1 MDAGWDFGAFYG
13 RPASALKS
21 SIAEHEALVYRPLAS
36 SSRSYEH
43 TAMVSEMLRRLRP
56 KTGMLALATD
66 MRAEISTA
74 MSSETKGEV
83 KEEEEEEVKE
93 EEEEEAKMA
102 PVNVLDGVQVGESKV
117 MTTTSSDEQNMIENN
132 LVAVE
137 NELSLFKQKA
147 MEFEAKFVAS
157 EKEVERLRASRSHE
171 GEQKSS
177 TTPNTTRSATQNTSN
192 SIRMQWEPDESSSSC
207 TLCQMDFNFWRRRHH
222 CRSCGCLCCSSCGPT
237 RMVDNSAKT
246 LRVCKNC
253 AGL

>member
-56 KTGMLALATD
+56 KTGMLAVATD

-83 KEEEEEEVKE
+83 KEEEK
-93 EEEEEAKMA
+93 EEAKMA
-102 PVNVLDGVQVGESKV
+102 PVNVLNDVQVGESKV
-117 MTTTSSDEQNMIENN
+117 MTTTLSDEQNMEENK

-137 NELSLFKQKA
+137 KELLLFKKNAMEFKQKA

-157 EKEVERLRASRSHE
+157 EKENERLRASRSHE

-177 TTPNTTRSATQNTSN
+177 TSPNTTRSPTQNTSN
-192 SIRMQWEPDESSSSC
+192 SVRMQWEPDESSSSC

>member
-56 KTGMLALATD
+56 KTGMLAVATD

-83 KEEEEEEVKE
+83 KEEEEEE
-93 EEEEEAKMA
+93 AKMA
-102 PVNVLDGVQVGESKV
+102 PVNVLNDVQVGESKV
-117 MTTTSSDEQNMIENN
+117 MTTTLSDEQNMEENK

-137 NELSLFKQKA
+137 KELLLFKKNAMEFKQKA
-147 MEFEAKFVAS
+147 MEFEPKFVAS

-177 TTPNTTRSATQNTSN
+177 TSPNTTQSSTFEGTQNSSN
-192 SIRMQWEPDESSSSC
+192 SIRTQREPDESSDAC
-207 TLCQMDFNFWRRRHH
+207 TA
-222 CRSCGCLCCSSCGPT
+222 CCVS
-237 RMVDNSAKT
+237 
-246 LRVCKNC
+246 
-253 AGL
+253 

>member
-56 KTGMLALATD
+56 KTGMLAVATD

-83 KEEEEEEVKE
+83 KEEEEEE
-93 EEEEEAKMA
+93 AKMA
-102 PVNVLDGVQVGESKV
+102 PVNVLNDVQVGESKV
-117 MTTTSSDEQNMIENN
+117 MTTTSSDEQNMEENN

-147 MEFEAKFVAS
+147 MELEAKFVAS

-192 SIRMQWEPDESSSSC
+192 RIRMQWEPDESSSSC

-222 CRSCGCLCCSSCGPT
+222 CRSCGCLCCSSCGPK

-246 LRVCKNC
+246 LRVCENC

>member
-56 KTGMLALATD
+56 KKGMLAVATG
-66 MRAEISTA
+66 MRAEMSTA

-83 KEEEEEEVKE
+83 KEEEEEE
-93 EEEEEAKMA
+93 AKMA
-102 PVNVLDGVQVGESKV
+102 PVNVPDDIQVGESKV
-117 MTTTSSDEQNMIENN
+117 MTTTSSDEQNMEENK

-137 NELSLFKQKA
+137 KELLLFKQKA

-157 EKEVERLRASRSHE
+157 EKENERLRASRSHE

-177 TTPNTTRSATQNTSN
+177 TSPNTTQSSTFEGTQDSSN
-192 SIRMQWEPDESSSSC
+192 SIRTQREPDESSDAC
-207 TLCQMDFNFWRRRHH
+207 TA
-222 CRSCGCLCCSSCGPT
+222 CCVS
-237 RMVDNSAKT
+237 
-246 LRVCKNC
+246 
-253 AGL
+253 

>member
-56 KTGMLALATD
+56 KTGMLAVATD

-83 KEEEEEEVKE
+83 KEEEEEE
-93 EEEEEAKMA
+93 AKMA
-102 PVNVLDGVQVGESKV
+102 PVNVLDDVQVGESKV
-117 MTTTSSDEQNMIENN
+117 MTTTSSDEQQNMEENK

-137 NELSLFKQKA
+137 KELLLFKQKA
-147 MEFEAKFVAS
+147 LELETKLTTAETKLMAA
-157 EKEVERLRASRSHE
+157 EKENERLRASRSHE
-171 GEQKSS
+171 GEQKS
-177 TTPNTTRSATQNTSN
+177 QNAVGT
-192 SIRMQWEPDESSSSC
+192 
-207 TLCQMDFNFWRRRHH
+207 
-222 CRSCGCLCCSSCGPT
+222 
-237 RMVDNSAKT
+237 
-246 LRVCKNC
+246 
-253 AGL
+253 

>member
-56 KTGMLALATD
+56 KTGMLVVATD

-83 KEEEEEEVKE
+83 KEEEEEELESKE

-102 PVNVLDGVQVGESKV
+102 PVNVLDEGQVGESKV
-117 MTTTSSDEQNMIENN
+117 MTTTSSDEQNMEENK
-132 LVAVE
+132 LAAVE
-137 NELSLFKQKA
+137 KELLLFKQKA
-147 MEFEAKFVAS
+147 MELETKLTTAETKLMAA
-157 EKEVERLRASRSHE
+157 EKENERLRASRSHE
-171 GEQKSS
+171 GEQKS
-177 TTPNTTRSATQNTSN
+177 QNAVGT
-192 SIRMQWEPDESSSSC
+192 
-207 TLCQMDFNFWRRRHH
+207 
-222 CRSCGCLCCSSCGPT
+222 
-237 RMVDNSAKT
+237 
-246 LRVCKNC
+246 
-253 AGL
+253 

>member
-56 KTGMLALATD
+56 KTGMLAVATD

-83 KEEEEEEVKE
+83 KEEEK
-93 EEEEEAKMA
+93 EEAKMA
-102 PVNVLDGVQVGESKV
+102 PVNVLNDVQVGESKV
-117 MTTTSSDEQNMIENN
+117 MTTTLSDEQNMEENK

-137 NELSLFKQKA
+137 KELLLFKKNAMEFKQKA

-192 SIRMQWEPDESSSSC
+192 RIRMQWEPDESSSSC

-222 CRSCGCLCCSSCGPT
+222 CRSCGCLCCSSCGPK

>member
-56 KTGMLALATD
+56 KTGMLAVATD

-83 KEEEEEEVKE
+83 KEEEK
-93 EEEEEAKMA
+93 EEAKMA
-102 PVNVLDGVQVGESKV
+102 PVNVLNDVQVGESKV
-117 MTTTSSDEQNMIENN
+117 MTTTLSDEQNMEENK

-137 NELSLFKQKA
+137 KELLLFKQKA
-147 MEFEAKFVAS
+147 MELWK
-157 EKEVERLRASRSHE
+157 
-171 GEQKSS
+171 
-177 TTPNTTRSATQNTSN
+177 PN
-192 SIRMQWEPDESSSSC
+192 
-207 TLCQMDFNFWRRRHH
+207 
-222 CRSCGCLCCSSCGPT
+222 
-237 RMVDNSAKT
+237 
-246 LRVCKNC
+246 
-253 AGL
+253 

>member
-56 KTGMLALATD
+56 KKGMLAVATG
-66 MRAEISTA
+66 MRAEMSTA

-83 KEEEEEEVKE
+83 KEEEEEE
-93 EEEEEAKMA
+93 AKMA
-102 PVNVLDGVQVGESKV
+102 PVNVPDDIQVGESKV
-117 MTTTSSDEQNMIENN
+117 MTTTSSDEQNMEENK

-137 NELSLFKQKA
+137 KELLLFKQKA

-171 GEQKSS
+171 GEQKS
-177 TTPNTTRSATQNTSN
+177 QNAVGT
-192 SIRMQWEPDESSSSC
+192 
-207 TLCQMDFNFWRRRHH
+207 
-222 CRSCGCLCCSSCGPT
+222 
-237 RMVDNSAKT
+237 
-246 LRVCKNC
+246 
-253 AGL
+253 

>member
-56 KTGMLALATD
+56 KTGMLAVATD

-83 KEEEEEEVKE
+83 KEEEEEE
-93 EEEEEAKMA
+93 AKMA
-102 PVNVLDGVQVGESKV
+102 PVNVLDDVQVGESKV
-117 MTTTSSDEQNMIENN
+117 MTTTSSDEQQNMEENK

-137 NELSLFKQKA
+137 KELLLFKQKA

-192 SIRMQWEPDESSSSC
+192 RIRMQWEPDESSSSC

-222 CRSCGCLCCSSCGPT
+222 CRSCGCLCCSSCGPKC
-237 RMVDNSAKT
+237 MVDT
-246 LRVCKNC
+246 TVQRRC
-253 AGL
+253 ACARELCWFVRLI

>member
-56 KTGMLALATD
+56 KTGMLAVATD

-83 KEEEEEEVKE
+83 KEEEEEE
-93 EEEEEAKMA
+93 AKMA
-102 PVNVLDGVQVGESKV
+102 PVNVLDDVQVGESKV
-117 MTTTSSDEQNMIENN
+117 MTTTPSNEQNMEENN
-132 LVAVE
+132 LVAVKK
-137 NELSLFKQKA
+137 ELLLFKQKA
-147 MEFEAKFVAS
+147 TELETKLTTAETKLMAA
-157 EKEVERLRASRSHE
+157 EKEIERLRSDESYE

-177 TTPNTTRSATQNTSN
+177 TSPNTTQSSTFEGTQNSSN
-192 SIRMQWEPDESSSSC
+192 SIRTQREPDESSDAC
-207 TLCQMDFNFWRRRHH
+207 TA
-222 CRSCGCLCCSSCGPT
+222 CCIS
-237 RMVDNSAKT
+237 
-246 LRVCKNC
+246 
-253 AGL
+253 

>member
-56 KTGMLALATD
+56 KTGMLAVATD

-83 KEEEEEEVKE
+83 KEEEK
-93 EEEEEAKMA
+93 EEAKMA
-102 PVNVLDGVQVGESKV
+102 PVNVLNDVQVGESKV
-117 MTTTSSDEQNMIENN
+117 MTTTSSDEQQNMEENK

-137 NELSLFKQKA
+137 KELLLFKKNAMEFKQKA
-147 MEFEAKFVAS
+147 MELETKLTTA

-171 GEQKSS
+171 GEQKFS

-192 SIRMQWEPDESSSSC
+192 RIRMQWEPDESSSSC